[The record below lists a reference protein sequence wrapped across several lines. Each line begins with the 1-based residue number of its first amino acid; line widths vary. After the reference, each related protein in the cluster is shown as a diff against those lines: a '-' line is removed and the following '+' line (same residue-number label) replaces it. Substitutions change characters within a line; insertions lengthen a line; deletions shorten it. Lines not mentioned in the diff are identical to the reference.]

1 MRSPRSGSYRTGGG
15 KATQQCFD
23 FSASQRGEVS
33 WRKMRCNNAG
43 GALMATIATM
53 VLIVTHS
60 IGPCQCR
67 AAMAGIN
74 GNQANGGG
82 SRLRMANISIE
93 SNSIQR
99 LVGETAAAHEMSL
112 SGALLTGDA
121 VVSYNS
127 AGSHGSSNNP
137 PPPRMVQKELKRVF
151 LSNRTVTCNDGSQAG
166 FYLRKSPGSRRW
178 VVFFEG
184 GWHCYDHK
192 SCRARWLK
200 LRHLMTSAQW
210 PETRDVGGLLS
221 PLPSE
226 NPYWYNANH
235 VFVPYCSSDSWSGT
249 KVKPDMRDG
258 LRFMGSLI
266 VRQVIS
272 DLIPLGL
279 GHSQGADLLM
289 AGSSAGGLG
298 VMLNLDMVRSFL
310 QNERGLTVSVRGVSD
325 SGWFLDRE
333 PYTPGAL
340 TASEAVRQ
348 GWRMWNGALPPA
360 CVTEHS
366 KEPWRCYFGHRLY
379 NTLKSPLFVFQW
391 LFDEAQMRADHV
403 GAPVTP
409 QQWDYIHDMGGA
421 LRESLNNVTAVFAPS
436 CIGHSVLTK
445 RDWLN
450 IRIDDISLVDAMRCW
465 EQSDV
470 REKQVQ
476 RRQSN
481 RNPNPQKLRRK
492 HNGGRQKKQPND
504 MGSNGSTVQQN
515 GEPKRPKLTKEER
528 EKRRQERRERQ
539 NQRRINRLNKNNG
552 REGGRNHTRH
562 QQKHEESQST
572 NVPRLERSPNSI
584 GNGNNSLNS
593 SLNSNKQ
600 NQPQLNVRHRLRNQN
615 KKRLNHKNRNRK
627 NMNNNRKHRQQQ
639 NRNAAMAFGQDIA
652 EPKKCSLRLLERC
665 SWPQCNHSCPTL
677 TNPLTGEE
685 MKFLELLASFGLD
698 MEAVAT
704 ALGVDMQTLNNMD
717 HAELVNLLTQQV
729 T

>member
-1 MRSPRSGSYRTGGG
+1 MGSSRRSFL
-15 KATQQCFD
+15 A
-23 FSASQRGEVS
+23 VS
-33 WRKMRCNNAG
+33 VAAAVC
-43 GALMATIATM
+43 
-53 VLIVTHS
+53 LIVTHLVA
-60 IGPCQCR
+60 PCQCR
-67 AAMAGIN
+67 ATASGDSATLSN
-74 GNQANGGG
+74 NSNNRQ
-82 SRLRMANISIE
+82 RMATNMSIE

-99 LVGETAAAHEMSL
+99 LSANSRESEGSFGSDL
-112 SGALLTGDA
+112 SSVSVDASGGFGGDSNSAPGSAGNSPA
-121 VVSYNS
+121 VVTI
-127 AGSHGSSNNP
+127 
-137 PPPRMVQKELKRVF
+137 QKELKRVF

-249 KVKPDMRDG
+249 KVKPDTRDG

-266 VRQVIS
+266 VRQVIA

-298 VMLNLDMVRSFL
+298 VMLNLDKVRNFL
-310 QNERGLTVSVRGVSD
+310 QGEKGLKVSVRGVSD

-333 PYTPGAL
+333 PYTPGAVA
-340 TASEAVRQ
+340 ASEAVRQ
-348 GWRMWNGALPPA
+348 GWKMWNGALPES
-360 CVTEHS
+360 CVAEHP

-379 NTLKSPLFVFQW
+379 NTLRSPLFVFQW

-450 IRIDDISLVDAMRCW
+450 IKIDDISLAEALRCW
-465 EQSDV
+465 EQTNIRD
-470 REKQVQ
+470 RPLQ

-481 RNPNPQKLRRK
+481 RNPGSQKLRRK
-492 HNGGRQKKQPND
+492 HNGGGARRKKN
-504 MGSNGSTVQQN
+504 QN
-515 GEPKRPKLTKEER
+515 ELNVEGQEVAKPKLTKEER
-528 EKRRQERRERQ
+528 EKRRQERLERQ
-539 NQRRINRLNKNNG
+539 NQRRLNRLNKNIN

-562 QQKHEESQST
+562 QQKQEEMPST
-572 NVPRLERSPNSI
+572 KVPRSERSPQINGH
-584 GNGNNSLNS
+584 GNGNRNNGA
-593 SLNSNKQ
+593 NANQ
-600 NQPQLNVRHRLRNQN
+600 NIRHRLRNQN
-615 KKRLNHKNRNRK
+615 KKRMNHKNRNRK
-627 NMNNNRKHRQQQ
+627 NNVKQHVQANSF
-639 NRNAAMAFGQDIA
+639 AAEIA

-665 SWPQCNHSCPTL
+665 SWPQCNRSCPTL

-717 HAELVNLLTQQV
+717 QAELVNLLTQQV

>member
-1 MRSPRSGSYRTGGG
+1 MTATTRTV
-15 KATQQCFD
+15 
-23 FSASQRGEVS
+23 EVTLAACL
-33 WRKMRCNNAG
+33 WLLLA
-43 GALMATIATM
+43 ALCVVPT
-53 VLIVTHS
+53 S
-60 IGPCQCR
+60 R
-67 AAMAGIN
+67 AAAVPVTPAP
-74 GNQANGGG
+74 GN
-82 SRLRMANISIE
+82 RPRMGNISIE

-99 LVGETAAAHEMSL
+99 LVGSESEPLAATALPAAPA
-112 SGALLTGDA
+112 GVNNGNNQQPP
-121 VVSYNS
+121 VVTAS
-127 AGSHGSSNNP
+127 AGS
-137 PPPRMVQKELKRVF
+137 VQKELKRVF

-221 PLPSE
+221 PLPQE

-249 KVKPDMRDG
+249 KIKPDTRDG

-266 VRQVIS
+266 VRQVVA

-298 VMLNLDMVRSFL
+298 VMLNLDKVRSFL
-310 QNERGLTVSVRGVSD
+310 QYEKGLKVSVRGVSD

-333 PYTPGAL
+333 PYTPGAVA
-340 TASEAVRQ
+340 ASEAVRQ
-348 GWRMWNGALPPA
+348 GWKLWDGALPEA
-360 CVTEHS
+360 CVAEHV

-445 RDWLN
+445 RDWLS
-450 IRIDDISLVDAMRCW
+450 IKIDDISLADALRCW

-470 REKQVQ
+470 RERQVQ

-481 RNPNPQKLRRK
+481 RNANPQKLRRK
-492 HNGGRQKKQPND
+492 HNGGRRKQNPGAGAD
-504 MGSNGSTVQQN
+504 GQ
-515 GEPKRPKLTKEER
+515 GEQVAKPKLTKEER
-528 EKRRQERRERQ
+528 ERRREERRQRQ
-539 NQRRINRLNKNNG
+539 NQRRLNRLNKNNG
-552 REGGRNHTRH
+552 GARNHTRH
-562 QQKHEESQST
+562 QQKHEESSLST
-572 NVPRLERSPNSI
+572 KVPRLERSPNST
-584 GNGNNSLNS
+584 GNS
-593 SLNSNKQ
+593 SSSSSTNPNKPLVNQ
-600 NQPQLNVRHRLRNQN
+600 NGGHHRLRNQN

-627 NMNNNRKHRQQQ
+627 NMNNRKNQQRQQQ
-639 NRNAAMAFGQDIA
+639 QQGGGSFAAAWEIQ

-698 MEAVAT
+698 MDAVAT

>member
-1 MRSPRSGSYRTGGG
+1 MVLRCSSMRNRGARG
-15 KATQQCFD
+15 AL
-23 FSASQRGEVS
+23 FSATLAV
-33 WRKMRCNNAG
+33 C
-43 GALMATIATM
+43 LMVAHFT
-53 VLIVTHS
+53 V
-60 IGPCQCR
+60 PCHCR
-67 AAMAGIN
+67 AASGATATAAV
-74 GNQANGGG
+74 NQ
-82 SRLRMANISIE
+82 RQRQANISIE

-99 LVGETAAAHEMSL
+99 LAGETEASNGASSAMAAVSYGESNGVA
-112 SGALLTGDA
+112 TGD
-121 VVSYNS
+121 
-127 AGSHGSSNNP
+127 SSSSGQPQQPSTEASNTTT
-137 PPPRMVQKELKRVF
+137 MTTTTTTTTVMTVQKELKRVF

-221 PLPSE
+221 PVPSE

-249 KVKPDMRDG
+249 KVKPETRDG

-266 VRQVIS
+266 VRQVIA

-298 VMLNLDMVRSFL
+298 VMLNLDKVRSFL
-310 QNERGLTVSVRGVSD
+310 QNEKGLKVSVRGVSD

-333 PYTPGAL
+333 PYTAGAVA
-340 TASEAVRQ
+340 ASEAVRQ
-348 GWRMWNGALPPA
+348 GWRMWDGALPQA
-360 CVTEHS
+360 CVAEHP

-379 NTLKSPLFVFQW
+379 NTLKAPLFVFQW

-445 RDWLN
+445 RDWMN
-450 IRIDDISLVDAMRCW
+450 IKIDDVSLADALRCW

-470 REKQVQ
+470 RDRQVQ

-481 RNPNPQKLRRK
+481 RNPSPQKMRRK
-492 HNGGRQKKQPND
+492 HNGGRRKKQQND
-504 MGSNGSTVQQN
+504 QGGQGQEEV
-515 GEPKRPKLTKEER
+515 PRPKLTKEER
-528 EKRRQERRERQ
+528 ARRRQERQ
-539 NQRRINRLNKNNG
+539 LQRRLNRLNNKNNG
-552 REGGRNHTRH
+552 REGGKNHTRH
-562 QQKHEESQST
+562 QQRLEESLST
-572 NVPRLERSPNSI
+572 KVPRLERSPNST
-584 GNGNNSLNS
+584 GK
-593 SLNSNKQ
+593 NSNSPSNGSPNSKKQHQQQQQ
-600 NQPQLNVRHRLRNQN
+600 NQNGHHRLRNQN
-615 KKRLNHKNRNRK
+615 KKRLNHKNRNRQ
-627 NMNNNRKHRQQQ
+627 NMNNRKHQQQQ
-639 NRNAAMAFGQDIA
+639 NVNPFGLDLV

-698 MEAVAT
+698 MDAVAT

>member
-1 MRSPRSGSYRTGGG
+1 MRRN
-15 KATQQCFD
+15 
-23 FSASQRGEVS
+23 AS
-33 WRKMRCNNAG
+33 
-43 GALMATIATM
+43 GALFTAAA
-53 VLIVTHS
+53 VACLIVAHFIS
-60 IGPCQCR
+60 PCRCR
-67 AAMAGIN
+67 AAAAAAM
-74 GNQANGGG
+74 GNTAGG
-82 SRLRMANISIE
+82 SHRQRMANISIE

-99 LVGETAAAHEMSL
+99 SVGETEALDGSDL
-112 SGALLTGDA
+112 SSVASVAD
-121 VVSYNS
+121 
-127 AGSHGSSNNP
+127 SHGEQGGATGIGGGGNHQP
-137 PPPRMVQKELKRVF
+137 PTSASVQKELKRVF

-249 KVKPDMRDG
+249 KVQPDTRDG

-266 VRQVIS
+266 VRQVMA

-298 VMLNLDMVRSFL
+298 VMLNLDKVRHFL
-310 QNERGLTVSVRGVSD
+310 QNEKGLKVNVRGVSD

-333 PYTPGAL
+333 PYTPGAVA
-340 TASEAVRQ
+340 ASEAVRQ
-348 GWRMWNGALPPA
+348 GWKMWDGALPQA
-360 CVTEHS
+360 CVAEHPN
-366 KEPWRCYFGHRLY
+366 EPWRCYFGHRLY
-379 NTLKSPLFVFQW
+379 NTLRSPLFVFQW

-445 RDWLN
+445 RDWLS
-450 IRIDDISLVDAMRCW
+450 IKIDDISLADALRCW
-465 EQSDV
+465 EQSDAKD
-470 REKQVQ
+470 RQIQ

-481 RNPNPQKLRRK
+481 KNPQNPQKLRRK
-492 HNGGRQKKQPND
+492 HNGARRNKQQQ
-504 MGSNGSTVQQN
+504 QQN
-515 GEPKRPKLTKEER
+515 GTMGADDFEREQQPRQKLTKEER
-528 EKRRQERRERQ
+528 ERRRQERRERE
-539 NQRRINRLNKNNG
+539 NQRKLNRLNRKIG
-552 REGGRNHTRH
+552 KDGERNQTR
-562 QQKHEESQST
+562 QQQQIEQSLST
-572 NVPRLERSPNSI
+572 KVPRIERSPNSI
-584 GNGNNSLNS
+584 GNHSNNLS
-593 SLNSNKQ
+593 SNVNPKNPRPKQ
-600 NQPQLNVRHRLRNQN
+600 QNGQHRLRNQN

-627 NMNNNRKHRQQQ
+627 QKPNNRKQ
-639 NRNAAMAFGQDIA
+639 NMNAFVQALDIA

-717 HAELVNLLTQQV
+717 QAELVNLLTQQV